1 MTSLHYTFE
10 REIKGRKTLKNVTDA
25 VQNSFM
31 EREVDHINID
41 GNIITGK
48 DSLVKLDFSNRSPL
62 VISPGKEYFIYNE
75 ATRILTYKIESFY
88 PVLFNLIYAVILF
101 LILHFLVGHLIIETV
116 IPVLFFILITFVSYF
131 QYQSV
136 IDKVSRTLNERP

>member
-1 MTSLHYTFE
+1 MPFYYTFE
-10 REIKGRKTLKNVTDA
+10 GEIKVRKTLKDVTDA

-62 VISPGKEYFIYNE
+62 VLSPGKEYFIYNE
-75 ATRILTYKIESFY
+75 DTNILTYKIESFY
-88 PVLFNLIYAVILF
+88 PILFNLIYTVILF

-116 IPVLFFILITFVSYF
+116 IPTLFFILITIFNYF
-131 QYQSV
+131 EYQAV
-136 IDKVSRTLNERP
+136 IDKISRNLNEKL

>member
-1 MTSLHYTFE
+1 MRLHYTFE
-10 REIKGRKTLKNVTDA
+10 REINEGKTLKNVTDA

-31 EREVDHINID
+31 ERQVDHINID

-75 ATRILTYKIESFY
+75 STRILTYKIESFY
-88 PVLFNLIYAVILF
+88 PILFNLIYAVILF
-101 LILHFLVGHLIIETV
+101 LILHFLAGHLIIETV
-116 IPVLFFILITFVSYF
+116 IPTLFFILITFVSYF

-136 IDKVSRTLNERP
+136 IDKVSRNLNERP

>member
-1 MTSLHYTFE
+1 MMSFHYTFE
-10 REIKGRKTLKNVTDA
+10 REITGRKTLKNVTDA

-31 EREVDHINID
+31 ERQVDYINID

-48 DSLVKLDFSNRSPL
+48 DNLVKLDFSNRSPL

-75 ATRILTYKIESFY
+75 NTKILTYKIESFY
-88 PVLFNLIYAVILF
+88 PILFNLIYAVILF
-101 LILHFLVGHLIIETV
+101 LILHFLVSHLIIETV
-116 IPVLFFILITFVSYF
+116 IPTLFFILITLVSYF

-136 IDKVSRTLNERP
+136 INKVSRNLNKLP

>member
-1 MTSLHYTFE
+1 MAFHYTFE
-10 REIKGRKTLKNVTDA
+10 REINEGKTLKNVTDA
-25 VQNSFM
+25 VQNSFA
-31 EREVDHINID
+31 ERQVDHINID

-75 ATRILTYKIESFY
+75 NTKILTYKIESFY
-88 PVLFNLIYAVILF
+88 PILFNLIYTIILF
-101 LILHFLVGHLIIETV
+101 LILHFLVGHLIIETL
-116 IPVLFFILITFVSYF
+116 IPTLFFILITFVSYF

-136 IDKVSRTLNERP
+136 IDKVSRKLNERA

>member
-1 MTSLHYTFE
+1 MTFHYTFE
-10 REIKGRKTLKNVTDA
+10 REINEGKTLKNVTDA
-25 VQNSFM
+25 VHNSFA
-31 EREVDHINID
+31 ERQVDHINID

-75 ATRILTYKIESFY
+75 NTKILTYKIESFY
-88 PVLFNLIYAVILF
+88 PILFNLIYTIILF
-101 LILHFLVGHLIIETV
+101 LILHFLAGHLIIETL
-116 IPVLFFILITFVSYF
+116 IPTLFFILITFVSYF

-136 IDKVSRTLNERP
+136 IDKVSRKLNERA

>member
-1 MTSLHYTFE
+1 MRLHYTFE
-10 REIKGRKTLKNVTDA
+10 REINEGKTLKNVTDA

-31 EREVDHINID
+31 ERQVDHINID

-62 VISPGKEYFIYNE
+62 VISPGKEYFIYDE
-75 ATRILTYKIESFY
+75 STRILTYKIESFY
-88 PVLFNLIYAVILF
+88 AILFNLTYAVILF
-101 LILHFLVGHLIIETV
+101 LILHFLAGHLIIETV
-116 IPVLFFILITFVSYF
+116 IPTLFFILITFVSYF

-136 IDKVSRTLNERP
+136 IDKVSRNLNERP